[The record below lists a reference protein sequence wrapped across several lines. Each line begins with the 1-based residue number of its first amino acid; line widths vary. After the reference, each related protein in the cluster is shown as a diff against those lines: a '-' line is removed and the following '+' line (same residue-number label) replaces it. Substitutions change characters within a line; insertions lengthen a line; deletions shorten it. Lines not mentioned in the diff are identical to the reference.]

1 MISNHVIDGDR
12 EVNQMIGVEKVDLD
26 LVVGQEIGIEV
37 VKNQEIESKNHA
49 KMILPGIEDRDPR
62 MIEGQIEIDDH
73 DPVLEKEKLK
83 MKHLWIHFVLL
94 IKQLKMTK
102 ETVDAVIMIDRLQVL
117 HLLLT
122 RIMTL
127 QKPNELDKR
136 VVPEAVLGVAL
147 QNASQEVEHQ
157 NVVHAAVVLA
167 EVEIVEI
174 EVTQEK
180 NRPSDR
186 DVLDQDHAQDRKKNE
201 KHQQKI

>member
-1 MISNHVIDGDR
+1 
-12 EVNQMIGVEKVDLD
+12 
-26 LVVGQEIGIEV
+26 
-37 VKNQEIESKNHA
+37 
-49 KMILPGIEDRDPR
+49 
-62 MIEGQIEIDDH
+62 
-73 DPVLEKEKLK
+73 
-83 MKHLWIHFVLL
+83 MKRN
-94 IKQLKMTK
+94 K
-102 ETVDAVIMIDRLQVL
+102 ETVDAVTMTDRLQVL

-180 NRPSDR
+180 NRLSDR
-186 DVLDQDHAQDRKKNE
+186 DVQDQDHAQNQKKNE